1 MTRFDPY
8 KTRIALDSLN
18 QIRIWPHGFYG
29 YFKRW
34 RTLLKKIMKGALV
47 ENLMT
52 LLVFSNTIILSM
64 DHYGI
69 DPDTQSVLTSFNT
82 FFTIIFAVEMFLKIA
97 AIGIVKWL
105 RDKMN
110 YMDGFI
116 VILSLVELVFMSGSG
131 AFSAFRSI
139 RMLRTLRVLR
149 VARLLR
155 GLKSMINI
163 ISVI

>member
-1 MTRFDPY
+1 M
-8 KTRIALDSLN
+8 
-18 QIRIWPHGFYG
+18 Q
-29 YFKRW
+29 
-34 RTLLKKIMKGALV
+34 
-47 ENLMT
+47 
-52 LLVFSNTIILSM
+52 
-64 DHYGI
+64 
-69 DPDTQSVLTSFNT
+69 SFNT

-105 RDKMN
+105 RDVMN
-110 YMDGFI
+110 YMDGAI

-155 GLKSMINI
+155 GLRSMINI
-163 ISVI
+163 I